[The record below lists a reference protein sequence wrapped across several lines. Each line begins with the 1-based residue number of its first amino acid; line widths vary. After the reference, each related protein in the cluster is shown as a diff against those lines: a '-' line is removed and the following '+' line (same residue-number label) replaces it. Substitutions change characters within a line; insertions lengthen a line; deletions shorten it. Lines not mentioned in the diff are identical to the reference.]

1 MLEFDPET
9 RAPLVDHRV
18 EQIRAH
24 ILPASS
30 ASEISSEP
38 YLVKHWIDADG
49 VSMVFGASN
58 TGKSFF
64 ALDLAMHVASGCS
77 WQGRKVSQGHVIYVA
92 AEGGRGFTKRIKAI
106 EVDSPALFGA
116 ARDHFSYVP
125 LQLDMHGAEDTEALL
140 LALCDRP
147 VDLLIFDTFAMSM
160 GNGSENEARDIT
172 KFLTNMNSVRQQFD
186 CHVMIVHHSG
196 KDSSRGARG
205 HSSLRAAINTEIEL
219 KAEGVIRIASN
230 SKQRENAKQ
239 RDVAFS
245 LKTVVVG
252 KDTDAEDITSCVVE
266 VSDVEVAKLRKR
278 KTLSGNNEVALQ
290 ALRDAIRTTGFRLT
304 DNPDFPASRKLVTV
318 EAWRRAFFLKREAED
333 VKTQSVAKSFERAQ
347 RHLID
352 SDYVRKEGD
361 RVWLVDHEAD
371 DQTDTDN

>member
-1 MLEFDPET
+1 MLEFDPEKIEL
-9 RAPLVDHRV
+9 LVDHRV
-18 EQIRAH
+18 EQIRSH

-30 ASEISSEP
+30 ASDISSEP

-49 VSMVFGASN
+49 VSMIFGASN

-64 ALDLAMHVASGCS
+64 ALDLAMHVAAGRC

-92 AEGGRGFTKRIKAI
+92 AEGGRGFRKRIKAI
-106 EVDSPALFGA
+106 EVDKPALFGA
-116 ARDHFSYVP
+116 ACDHFSYVP

-140 LALCDRP
+140 LALGHRP

-160 GNGSENEARDIT
+160 GSGSENEGRDIT
-172 KFLTNMNSVRQQFD
+172 KFLTNMNLVRQKFD

-219 KAEGVIRIASN
+219 KVDGVIRIASN

-252 KDTDAEDITSCVVE
+252 NDSDAEDITSCVVE
-266 VSDVEVAKLRKR
+266 VSDVDLAKLRKR
-278 KTLSGNNEVALQ
+278 KKLSGNNEIALQ
-290 ALRDAIRTTGFRLT
+290 ALRDAVRTSGYRLT
-304 DNPDFPASRKLVTV
+304 DNPDFPASRKIVTV
-318 EAWRRAFFLKREAED
+318 EVWRKAFFQKREPED
-333 VKTQSVAKSFERAQ
+333 VKAQSVAKAFERAQ
-347 RHLID
+347 KHLID
-352 SDYVRKEGD
+352 NDFIRKQGD
-361 RVWLVDHEAD
+361 RVWLVELD
-371 DQTDTDN
+371 DQNGTDTDN